1 MFIVE
6 KLKNMDIQKRK
17 KRRNGYP
24 MDNITPWVY
33 IMPGFKIYKFSQNIN
48 MLYTIL

>member
-1 MFIVE
+1 MFVVE
-6 KLKNMDIQKRK
+6 KLENMDKQ

-48 MLYTIL
+48 ILYTIL